1 VPRFDLIHLVP
12 FKPQD
17 ARDDEINENNCLIN
31 NDRELLVAT
40 LDVGDHFVVIV
51 AKDNNKG
58 DDF

>member
-51 AKDNNKG
+51 AKNNNKG

>member
-1 VPRFDLIHLVP
+1 LVP